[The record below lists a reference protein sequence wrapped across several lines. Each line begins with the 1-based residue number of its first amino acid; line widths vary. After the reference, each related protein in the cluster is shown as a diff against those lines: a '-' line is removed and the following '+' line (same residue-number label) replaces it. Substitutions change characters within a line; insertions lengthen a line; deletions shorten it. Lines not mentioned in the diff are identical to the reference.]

1 MSHPAAR
8 WLWALKPFAWTLLTG
23 AFGAPMRWRGRRSLP
38 SNGPVLVLAN
48 HVSNADPVLAQF
60 CSPRHLR
67 FMARRELFEMGRLG
81 RFIGWFGAFPV
92 SQSTADVG
100 ALKTALRLL
109 QDGQAV
115 LVFPEGRL
123 SPDGALTEL
132 LPGAAM
138 LALRSGAPTVC
149 LGLCGTPRLM
159 PYPSERPR
167 WAGAWLVG
175 RWGEPRTFPPDAQ
188 PDDVLEWARSEL
200 VRLSR

>member
-1 MSHPAAR
+1 
-8 WLWALKPFAWTLLTG
+8 L
-23 AFGAPMRWRGRRSLP
+23 
-38 SNGPVLVLAN
+38 LVLAN

-60 CSPRHLR
+60 CCPRHLR

-100 ALKTALRLL
+100 AVKTALRLL
-109 QDGQAV
+109 HGGEAV

-123 SPDGALTEL
+123 SPDGTLVEL
-132 LPGAAM
+132 LPGAAL

-149 LGLCGTPRLM
+149 LGLRGTARLM
-159 PYPSERPR
+159 PFPSERPR

-175 RWGEPRTFPPDAQ
+175 RWGEPRTFAEGTDPEE
-188 PDDVLEWARSEL
+188 VLEWARAEL
-200 VRLSR
+200 ERLSR